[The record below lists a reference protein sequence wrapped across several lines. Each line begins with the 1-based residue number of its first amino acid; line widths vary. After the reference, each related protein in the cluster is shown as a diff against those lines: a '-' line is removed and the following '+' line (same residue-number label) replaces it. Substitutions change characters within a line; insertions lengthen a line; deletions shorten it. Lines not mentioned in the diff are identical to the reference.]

1 MKAALLIF
9 ATLLATAR
17 GTTIYDY
24 EANTID
30 GNGVSLS
37 QYRGKVVV
45 ILNVATNW
53 GLANTNYNQLQTLYT
68 QYKDQGLRVAAFPC
82 NQFGGQEPGTNAEI
96 KARVLAKYG
105 ITFDLFAK
113 INVNGDDAHPLWK
126 FLKEKQPGPMSW
138 VTGGKIPWNFTKF
151 LIDRQGNPVDRFL
164 PTTSPD
170 SMEDEILAELNKP
183 AGDTPQTLN
192 V

>member
-9 ATLLATAR
+9 AAFLATAR
-17 GTTIYDY
+17 GTTIYDF

-37 QYRGKVVV
+37 QYRGNVVV

-53 GLANTNYNQLQTLYT
+53 GLANTNYNQLQALYT

-113 INVNGDDAHPLWK
+113 IDVNGDDAHPLWK
-126 FLKEKQPGPMSW
+126 FLKKEQPGPMSW

-164 PTTSPD
+164 PTSSPD

-183 AGDTPQTLN
+183 AGDTP
-192 V
+192 

>member
-1 MKAALLIF
+1 
-9 ATLLATAR
+9 
-17 GTTIYDY
+17 
-24 EANTID
+24 
-30 GNGVSLS
+30 
-37 QYRGKVVV
+37 
-45 ILNVATNW
+45 
-53 GLANTNYNQLQTLYT
+53 LANTNYNQLQTLYT

-164 PTTSPD
+164 PTTAPD